1 MKLKGVYMSETSED
15 KSKRKFVD
23 NLLSYDFS
31 REIRIYFNEYDS
43 GYSHLYSKLINRL
56 KKYLSNR
63 LSNSVLLTR
72 ITSHKAEYP
81 VLNVFV
87 ALDDENVTKKEILAW
102 LSSNPLAY
110 TDKKSGEFIDYDT
123 IGVQVTGRYSNEEL
137 LIGYA
142 ATVKK
147 ERPHNLSIFE
157 IDIKRTTLLNSKNEH
172 LKLCKEDILNRKN
185 LLKRK
190 LISKRK

>member
-1 MKLKGVYMSETSED
+1 MSESSEN

-31 REIRIYFNEYDS
+31 KEIRIYFNEYDS
-43 GYSHLYSKLINRL
+43 EYSHLYSKLINRL

-63 LSNSVLLTR
+63 LPNSVLLTR
-72 ITSHKAEYP
+72 ITSHKAQYP
-81 VLNVFV
+81 VLNIFV
-87 ALDDENVTKKEILAW
+87 ALDDENVTKKEILNW

-110 TDKKSGEFIDYDT
+110 TDKNSGEFIDSDT
-123 IGVQVTGRYSNEEL
+123 VGVQITGRYSNEEL

-147 ERPHNLSIFE
+147 ERPHDLSIFE
-157 IDIKRTTLLNSKNEH
+157 MNIKRVTLMNSKNHH
-172 LKLCKEDILNRKN
+172 LKLSNQEIEHRKK
-185 LLKRK
+185 LAREKLSAKRK
-190 LISKRK
+190 